1 MKVYLHD
8 GTSKEMTVDSATY
21 GMKIDKVELTFKD
34 FELLNR
40 MVLCNEWAKTMVTRM
55 NPFVK

>member
-8 GTSKEMTVDSATY
+8 GTSKEMTVDSTTY

-40 MVLCNEWAKTMVTRM
+40 RVLCNEWANTILTRM
-55 NPFVK
+55 NPFAK

>member
-8 GTSKEMTVDSATY
+8 GTSKEITVDSTTS
-21 GMKIDKVELTFKD
+21 GMKIDKVEMTFKD

-40 MVLCNEWAKTMVTRM
+40 RVLCNEWVKTMVTRM
-55 NPFVK
+55 NPFAK